1 MFQFAVSPK
10 YQMKIKNRH
19 RLGQAWLKQQMLNGI
34 ADGNVILIDLK
45 KPEETKQAFDN
56 IRDKKWEMLEFYRT
70 EAEAASSQLFRGVTK
85 QQRIDKR

>member
-19 RLGQAWLKQQMLNGI
+19 SLGQAWLKQKMMSGI
-34 ADGNVILIDLK
+34 SDGNVILIDLK
-45 KPEETKQAFDN
+45 NPEETKQAFDN
-56 IRDKKWEMLEFYRT
+56 IRDKKWEMLEFYQS
-70 EAEAASSQLFRGVTK
+70 EVEAASSHLYRGKTN